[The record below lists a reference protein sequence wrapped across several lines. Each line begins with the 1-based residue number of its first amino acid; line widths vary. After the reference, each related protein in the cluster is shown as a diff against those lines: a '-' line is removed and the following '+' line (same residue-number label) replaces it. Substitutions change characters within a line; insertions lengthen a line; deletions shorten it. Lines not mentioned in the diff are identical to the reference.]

1 MHKMRELLSLKQ
13 LKRVPGYMSQVDPP
27 STVVTGDKLR
37 SALLDPTFCA
47 AFCPLLSGAKEG
59 TAAVEGTGDAT
70 AGAMTGTLAGGIAA
84 MLYLQDIA
92 IWGSTGDCDSLS
104 PVVVTKVRHL
114 QVTY

>member
-1 MHKMRELLSLKQ
+1 MHKICELQSLKQ
-13 LKRVPGYMSQVDPP
+13 LKRLPGCMSQVDPP

-59 TAAVEGTGDAT
+59 TAAGEGTGDAT

-84 MLYLQDIA
+84 MLYLQAIA
-92 IWGSTGDCDSLS
+92 IWDSIGDCDNLS
-104 PVVVTKVRHL
+104 SVVITKVRHL